1 MEVMEE
7 GNLMDRIPI
16 LLQRDLQYY
25 EANQKVLQENI
36 CSGVVGGKLD
46 FPRSA
51 SFASVKIVMWLE
63 DEYYAAYRKNSG
75 LLHLADALQ
84 DQQGKEPEEAAGCG
98 GIVKSSDP
106 EKFVI
111 LVSKSVD
118 NLLEHIHTLSQ
129 EALDHAD
136 LTVLTATIG
145 AAALVKNSLFV
156 WLQCVTKNVCPPKG
170 DEKGG
175 SLKLS
180 YKQYSE
186 MTEALAERLLDLHC
200 RLLTLYITQDA
211 DCLHWESQHPFF
223 ESERGSYTIQM
234 WWLYMQGTK
243 QDLWNSVPPTMAQ
256 RVFAGMLN
264 ETLTVLTVRYTQTA
278 PSRARSMLLL
288 VDISNVLLCVGE
300 LLPAICGNGE
310 AFIGLNLPNQ
320 SKIIRDIHA
329 KCQELFCCLLLRGI
343 PLGALYKI
351 AKKGVHG
358 GIAMFNQRQGLI
370 VPWTIFVMPR
380 LFPVNQNAHWAARCS
395 ELPTSTAISLELKVL
410 LSAPQANW
418 WLLLKVLLMR
428 EAHLSSII
436 FHHLIRN
443 LPSGDNFIPSS
454 KQPSVSR
461 DCLSKKCEGFLC
473 GLECNDIVQWALEQN
488 DPIGQ
493 SNYQVLMG
501 LTYIVIMA
509 GKTSDINKTLISAL
523 EKCKLND
530 WASCL
535 DRRQVWNQKRPP
547 WLEAILHLIYPIL
560 GPIVHMLV
568 SAVQTTA
575 SMYQAMSL
583 SLSCFAEM
591 WDCIPDCFY
600 TVTNCLTEILPAEI
614 RPLGDSVLIQLL
626 YIALYSKLL
635 EVAETEAEAE
645 AKDQNTSP
653 GTSAVLGMDGPPKA
667 PAPLSSTLNMKPKSV
682 ICQTLA
688 EAICFIDEDNKHTEQ
703 INSLIAQA
711 RESQRTMGALE
722 NEIDD
727 AVGFNSFASTSR
739 VVDDVE
745 AFLRQTTPSVRSEEE
760 FDVEN
765 AEYIAEML
773 VSDVLVTSV
782 GKLSMKMLYQYV
794 RKNFDWILQQLGV
807 SDVEH
812 NPLQPNP
819 GQSIRE
825 EQQSL
830 IDLMFHIGHRSFDQ
844 LLSGGLDID
853 YTKWF
858 QTPMS
863 MSIEKAWLQVCQRW
877 EFQEN
882 AKLSVHEALMVSFI
896 TSQLKP

>member
-36 CSGVVGGKLD
+36 CPGVVGGKLD

-51 SFASVKIVMWLE
+51 SFASVKIVVWLE
-63 DEYYAAYRKNSG
+63 DEYFAAYRKNSG
-75 LLHLADALQ
+75 LLHLSDVLQ
-84 DQQGKEPEEAAGCG
+84 DHQGKESDEAAGCG

-106 EKFVI
+106 EKFVL
-111 LVSKSVD
+111 LVVKSVD

-156 WLQCVTKNVCPPKG
+156 WLGCVTKNVCPPKG

-175 SLKLS
+175 SLKMS
-180 YKQYSE
+180 YKQFSE

-200 RLLTLYITQDA
+200 RLLTLYIIQDA

-264 ETLTVLTVRYTQTA
+264 ETLTVLTVRYTQTV

-288 VDISNVLLCVGE
+288 VDVSNILLCVGE
-300 LLPAICGNGE
+300 LLPAICENGE
-310 AFIGLNLPNQ
+310 GFVGLNITNQ
-320 SKIIRDIHA
+320 SKIIRDIHS
-329 KCQELFCCLLLRGI
+329 KCQELFCCLLLRGV
-343 PLGALYKI
+343 PLGVLYKI
-351 AKKGVHG
+351 TKKGVNS
-358 GIAMFNQRQGLI
+358 IVMFNQRQGLI
-370 VPWTIFVMPR
+370 TPWTIFALPK
-380 LFPVNQNAHWAARCS
+380 LFPTNQNGHWATRCS
-395 ELPTSTAISLELKVL
+395 ELPTNTALSLELKVL
-410 LSAPQANW
+410 LAAPQANW

-428 EAHLSSII
+428 EAHLSSMI
-436 FHHLIRN
+436 FHHLIKN
-443 LPSGDNFIPSS
+443 LPTCDNYIPSS
-454 KQPSVSR
+454 KQPSINRESM
-461 DCLSKKCEGFLC
+461 SKKCEGFLC
-473 GLECNDIVQWALEQN
+473 GMECNDIVQWSLEQK

-493 SNYQVLMG
+493 TNYQVLMG

-509 GKTSDINKTLISAL
+509 GKTSDVNKTLISAL
-523 EKCKLND
+523 EKSKLND

-560 GPIVHMLV
+560 NPIIHMLV

-575 SMYQAMSL
+575 SIYQAMSL
-583 SLSCFAEM
+583 SLSCFSEM
-591 WDCIPDCFY
+591 WDCIPDCLY
-600 TVTNCLTEILPAEI
+600 TVISCLTEILPAEI

-626 YIALYSKLL
+626 YMALYSKLL
-635 EVAETEAEAE
+635 EASESEAEAE
-645 AKDQNTSP
+645 LKEQKENKDSTTP
-653 GTSAVLGMDGPPKA
+653 PTPAMEGPV
-667 PAPLSSTLNMKPKSV
+667 STINMKPRSV

-688 EAICFIDEDNKHTEQ
+688 EAICFIDEDNKHTDQ
-703 INSLIAQA
+703 INSLINQA
-711 RESQRTMGALE
+711 RESQRSTNTLE
-722 NEIDD
+722 NEMEE
-727 AVGFNSFASTSR
+727 AVGLSFASTSKI
-739 VVDDVE
+739 DELD
-745 AFLRQTTPSVRSEEE
+745 AFIHPSPSVRSEEE

-773 VSDVLVTSV
+773 VSDVLMTGV
-782 GKLSMKMLYQYV
+782 GKLSMKMIYQYI
-794 RKNFDWILQQLGV
+794 RKNFEWILQQLGV
-807 SDVEH
+807 SDVLV
-812 NPLQPNP
+812 NPLQPSP
-819 GQSIRE
+819 GQNIKE
-825 EQQSL
+825 NQQSL
-830 IDLMFHIGHRSFDQ
+830 IDIMFHIGNQSFDQ
-844 LLSGGLDID
+844 LLSGQLDID
-853 YTKWF
+853 YNSWF

-863 MSIEKAWLQVCQRW
+863 MSAEKAWLQVSQRW
-877 EFQEN
+877 EFQPT

>member
-36 CSGVVGGKLD
+36 CAGVVGGKLD

-51 SFASVKIVMWLE
+51 SFASVKVVMWLE

-84 DQQGKEPEEAAGCG
+84 DHQTKEAEEAAGCG
-98 GIVKSSDP
+98 
-106 EKFVI
+106 
-111 LVSKSVD
+111 
-118 NLLEHIHTLSQ
+118 EHIHTLSQ

-156 WLQCVTKNVCPPKG
+156 WLQCVTKNICPPKG
-170 DEKGG
+170 DDKGG

-200 RLLTLYITQDA
+200 RLLTLYIIQDA
-211 DCLHWESQHPFF
+211 DCLHWESSHPFF

-264 ETLTVLTVRYTQTA
+264 ETLTVLTVRYTQTV
-278 PSRARSMLLL
+278 PSRARSPLLL
-288 VDISNVLLCVGE
+288 VDVSNVLLCVCE
-300 LLPAICGNGE
+300 LLPAICANGE
-310 AFIGLNLPNQ
+310 AFVGLNLPSQ

-329 KCQELFCCLLLRGI
+329 KSQELFCCLLLRGI
-343 PLGALYKI
+343 PLGALYKV
-351 AKKGVHG
+351 AKKGVQG
-358 GIAMFNQRQGLI
+358 GIAMFGQRQGLI
-370 VPWTIFVMPR
+370 VPWTIFTMPR
-380 LFPVNQNAHWAARCS
+380 LFPPNLNAHWAARCS
-395 ELPTSTAISLELKVL
+395 ELPTSTALTLELKVL
-410 LSAPQANW
+410 LAAPQANW
-418 WLLLKVLLMR
+418 WLLLKALLMR
-428 EAHLSSII
+428 EAHLSSLI

-443 LPSGDNFIPSS
+443 LPSCDNFIPSAR
-454 KQPSVSR
+454 QPSVNR

-523 EKCKLND
+523 EKSKMND

-560 GPIVHMLV
+560 GPVVHMLV

-583 SLSCFAEM
+583 SLSCFSEM
-591 WDCIPDCFY
+591 WDCIPDCLY
-600 TVTNCLTEILPAEI
+600 TVTICLAEILPAEI

-645 AKDQNTSP
+645 AKEQANGTVSP
-653 GTSAVLGMDGPPKA
+653 DAASNA
-667 PAPLSSTLNMKPKSV
+667 PVSTINMKPKSV

-703 INSLIAQA
+703 INSLISQA
-711 RESQRTMGALE
+711 RESQRSMGQLE
-722 NEIDD
+722 HDIDD
-727 AVGFNSFASTSR
+727 AVGLASFASTSR
-739 VVDDVE
+739 VDDVE

-782 GKLSMKMLYQYV
+782 GKLSMKMLYQYI

-807 SDVEH
+807 SDIEH

-825 EQQSL
+825 QKQAL

-863 MSIEKAWLQVCQRW
+863 MSVEKAWLQVCQRW
-877 EFQEN
+877 EFQEG

>member
-25 EANQKVLQENI
+25 GANQKVLQENI
-36 CSGVVGGKLD
+36 CPGVVGGKLD

-51 SFASVKIVMWLE
+51 SFASVKIVVWLE

-75 LLHLADALQ
+75 LLHLDDVLL
-84 DQQGKEPEEAAGCG
+84 DHQGKTEDEAAGCG

-106 EKFVI
+106 EKFVL
-111 LVSKSVD
+111 LVVKSVD
-118 NLLEHIHTLSQ
+118 NLLEHLHTLSQ

-156 WLQCVTKNVCPPKG
+156 WLGCVTKNVCPPKG

-175 SLKLS
+175 SLKMS

-200 RLLTLYITQDA
+200 RLLTLYIIQDA

-243 QDLWNSVPPTMAQ
+243 EDLWNSVPPTMAQ

-264 ETLTVLTVRYTQTA
+264 ETLTVLTVRYTQTI

-288 VDISNVLLCVGE
+288 VDISNILLCVGE
-300 LLPAICGNGE
+300 LLPAICENGE
-310 AFIGLNLPNQ
+310 AFVGLNITNQ
-320 SKIIRDIHA
+320 GKIIRDIHA
-329 KCQELFCCLLLRGI
+329 KCQELFCCLLLRGV
-343 PLGALYKI
+343 PLGVLYKI
-351 AKKGVHG
+351 TKKGVNA
-358 GIAMFNQRQGLI
+358 IAMFNQRQGLI
-370 VPWTIFVMPR
+370 TPWTIFVLPK
-380 LFPVNQNAHWAARCS
+380 LFPVNQNGHWATRCS
-395 ELPTSTAISLELKVL
+395 ELPTNTALSLELKVL
-410 LSAPQANW
+410 LAAPQANW

-428 EAHLSSII
+428 EAHLSSMI
-436 FHHLIRN
+436 FHHLIKN
-443 LPSGDNFIPSS
+443 LPSCDNFIPSS
-454 KQPSVSR
+454 KQPSINRESM
-461 DCLSKKCEGFLC
+461 SKKCEGFLC
-473 GLECNDIVQWALEQN
+473 GLECNDIVQWSLEQQ

-493 SNYQVLMG
+493 TNYQVLMG

-509 GKTSDINKTLISAL
+509 GKTSDVNKTLISAL
-523 EKCKLND
+523 EKSKMND

-560 GPIVHMLV
+560 DPIIVMLV

-575 SMYQAMSL
+575 SVYQAMSL
-583 SLSCFAEM
+583 SLSCFSEM
-591 WDCIPDCFY
+591 WDCIPDCLY
-600 TVTNCLTEILPAEI
+600 TMISCLTEILPAEI

-626 YIALYSKLL
+626 YMALYSKLL
-635 EVAETEAEAE
+635 EAADSESDAEQRQSKESAS
-645 AKDQNTSP
+645 QQPSP
-653 GTSAVLGMDGPPKA
+653 PSASDGGT
-667 PAPLSSTLNMKPKSV
+667 TINMKPKSV

-688 EAICFIDEDNKHTEQ
+688 EAICCIDEDNKHTDQ
-703 INSLIAQA
+703 INSLINQA
-711 RESQRTMGALE
+711 RESQRSANTLE
-722 NEIDD
+722 NEMEE
-727 AVGFNSFASTSR
+727 AVGLSFASTSKI
-739 VVDDVE
+739 DELD
-745 AFLRQTTPSVRSEEE
+745 AFIHNTPSVRSEEE

-773 VSDVLVTSV
+773 VSDILVTGV
-782 GKLSMKMLYQYV
+782 GKLSMKMIYQYI
-794 RKNFDWILQQLGV
+794 RKNFEWIMQQLGV
-807 SDVEH
+807 SDVEI
-812 NPLQPNP
+812 NPLQPAP
-819 GQSIRE
+819 GQSIKE
-825 EQQSL
+825 KHHTL
-830 IDLMFHIGHRSFDQ
+830 IDVMFHIGNQSFDQ
-844 LLSGGLDID
+844 LLSGQLDID
-853 YTKWF
+853 YNSWF

-863 MSIEKAWLQVCQRW
+863 MSAEKAWLQVSQRW
-877 EFQEN
+877 EFQPT
-882 AKLSVHEALMVSFI
+882 ATLSVHEALMVSFI

>member
-36 CSGVVGGKLD
+36 CPGVVGGKLD

-51 SFASVKIVMWLE
+51 SFASVKIVVWLE
-63 DEYYAAYRKNSG
+63 DEYFAAYRKNSG
-75 LLHLADALQ
+75 LLHLSDVLQ
-84 DQQGKEPEEAAGCG
+84 DHYGKDTDEAAGCG

-106 EKFVI
+106 EKFVL
-111 LVSKSVD
+111 LVVKSVD
-118 NLLEHIHTLSQ
+118 NLLEHLHTLSQ

-156 WLQCVTKNVCPPKG
+156 WLGCVTKNVCPPKG

-175 SLKLS
+175 SLKMS

-200 RLLTLYITQDA
+200 RLLTLYITQDS

-264 ETLTVLTVRYTQTA
+264 ETLTVLTVRYTQTV

-288 VDISNVLLCVGE
+288 VDISNILLCVGE
-300 LLPAICGNGE
+300 LLPAICENGE
-310 AFIGLNLPNQ
+310 AFVGLNITSQ
-320 SKIIRDIHA
+320 SKIIRDIHS
-329 KCQELFCCLLLRGI
+329 KCQELFCCLLLRGV
-343 PLGALYKI
+343 PLGVLYKI
-351 AKKGVHG
+351 TKKGVNS
-358 GIAMFNQRQGLI
+358 IAMFNQRQGLI
-370 VPWTIFVMPR
+370 TPWTIFVMPK
-380 LFPVNQNAHWAARCS
+380 LFPTNQNGHWATRCS
-395 ELPTSTAISLELKVL
+395 ELPTNTALSLDLKVL
-410 LSAPQANW
+410 LAAPQANW

-428 EAHLSSII
+428 DAHLSSMI
-436 FHHLIRN
+436 FHHLIKN
-443 LPSGDNFIPSS
+443 LPSCDNFITSS
-454 KQPSVSR
+454 KQPSINRESM
-461 DCLSKKCEGFLC
+461 SKKCEGFLC
-473 GLECNDIVQWALEQN
+473 GLECNDIVQWSLEQQ

-493 SNYQVLMG
+493 TNYQVLMG

-509 GKTSDINKTLISAL
+509 GKTSDVNKTLISAL
-523 EKCKLND
+523 EKSKMND

-560 GPIVHMLV
+560 EPIIVMLV

-575 SMYQAMSL
+575 SVYQAMSL
-583 SLSCFAEM
+583 SLSCFSEM
-591 WDCIPDCFY
+591 WDCIPDCLY
-600 TVTNCLTEILPAEI
+600 TVVSCLTEILPAEI

-635 EVAETEAEAE
+635 EAAESETEAELKE
-645 AKDQNTSP
+645 QREPKDVQPS
-653 GTSAVLGMDGPPKA
+653 TSAEGVV
-667 PAPLSSTLNMKPKSV
+667 STVNVKPKSV

-703 INSLIAQA
+703 INSLINQA
-711 RESQRTMGALE
+711 RESQRAANTLD
-722 NEIDD
+722 NEMEE
-727 AVGFNSFASTSR
+727 AVGLSFASTSKIEELDAY
-739 VVDDVE
+739 VHN
-745 AFLRQTTPSVRSEEE
+745 TPSVRSEEE

-773 VSDVLVTSV
+773 VSDILVTGV
-782 GKLSMKMLYQYV
+782 GKLSMKMIYQYI
-794 RKNFDWILQQLGV
+794 RKNFEWILQQLGV
-807 SDVEH
+807 SDVET
-812 NPLQPNP
+812 NPLQRSP
-819 GQSIRE
+819 GQSIKE
-825 EQQSL
+825 EQQTL
-830 IDLMFHIGHRSFDQ
+830 IDVMFHIGNQSFDQ
-844 LLSGGLDID
+844 LLSGQLDID
-853 YTKWF
+853 YNSWF

-863 MSIEKAWLQVCQRW
+863 MSAEKAWLQVCQRW
-877 EFQEN
+877 EFQPT

-896 TSQLKP
+896 TAQLKP

>member
-25 EANQKVLQENI
+25 EANQKVLQEDI
-36 CSGVVGGKLD
+36 CAGVVGGKLD

-51 SFASVKIVMWLE
+51 SFASVKIVIWLE

-84 DQQGKEPEEAAGCG
+84 DHQTKEPEEAAGCG

-200 RLLTLYITQDA
+200 RLLTLYIIQDA
-211 DCLHWESQHPFF
+211 DCLHWESPHPFF

-264 ETLTVLTVRYTQTA
+264 ETLTVLTVRYTQTV
-278 PSRARSMLLL
+278 PSRARSPLLL
-288 VDISNVLLCVGE
+288 VDVSNVLLCVCE
-300 LLPAICGNGE
+300 LLPAICANGE
-310 AFIGLNLPNQ
+310 AFVGLNLPSQ

-351 AKKGVHG
+351 AKKGVQG
-358 GIAMFNQRQGLI
+358 GIAMFGQRQGLI
-370 VPWTIFVMPR
+370 VPWTIFTMPR
-380 LFPVNQNAHWAARCS
+380 LFPPNLNAHWAARCS
-395 ELPTSTAISLELKVL
+395 ELPTSTALTLELKVL
-410 LSAPQANW
+410 LAAPQANW

-428 EAHLSSII
+428 EAHLSSLI

-443 LPSGDNFIPSS
+443 LPSCDNFIPSAR
-454 KQPSVSR
+454 QPSVNR

-523 EKCKLND
+523 EKSKMND

-560 GPIVHMLV
+560 GPVVHMLV

-583 SLSCFAEM
+583 SLSCFSEM

-600 TVTNCLTEILPAEI
+600 TVTNCLAEILPAEI

-645 AKDQNTSP
+645 AKEQAASGTGPTEASP
-653 GTSAVLGMDGPPKA
+653 PVA
-667 PAPLSSTLNMKPKSV
+667 PVSTINMKPKSV

-703 INSLIAQA
+703 INSLISQA
-711 RESQRTMGALE
+711 RESQRSMGVLE
-722 NEIDD
+722 SEIDD
-727 AVGFNSFASTSR
+727 AVGLASFASTSR
-739 VVDDVE
+739 VDDVE

-782 GKLSMKMLYQYV
+782 GKLSMKMLYQYI

-807 SDVEH
+807 SDVEQ
-812 NPLQPNP
+812 NPLQPSP

-825 EQQSL
+825 QQQTL

-863 MSIEKAWLQVCQRW
+863 MSVEKAWLQVCQRW
-877 EFQEN
+877 EFQEG

-896 TSQLKP
+896 TTQLKP

>member
-211 DCLHWESQHPFF
+211 DCLHWESSHPFF

-288 VDISNVLLCVGE
+288 VDISNVLLCAGE

-380 LFPVNQNAHWAARCS
+380 LFPANQNAHWAARCS

-635 EVAETEAEAE
+635 EVAETEAE
-645 AKDQNTSP
+645 
-653 GTSAVLGMDGPPKA
+653 
-667 PAPLSSTLNMKPKSV
+667 LNMKPKSV

-807 SDVEH
+807 SDVEN

>member
-329 KCQELFCCLLLRGI
+329 KSQELFCCLLLRGI

-380 LFPVNQNAHWAARCS
+380 LFPANQNAHWAARCS

-645 AKDQNTSP
+645 VKE
-653 GTSAVLGMDGPPKA
+653 
-667 PAPLSSTLNMKPKSV
+667 KSV

-844 LLSGGLDID
+844 LLSDGLDID